1 MKKKFKDLNNNIHEI
16 KEGFEYL
23 LPNGCTEITDA
34 EAVDLLK
41 PTLQE
46 TKELKT
52 LGLYNLCSLHILG
65 GFTSN
70 ALGVLHSY
78 PSTERDQA
86 NLNGV
91 VTESIINTSDNT
103 WQVPFWCADA
113 NDIWDRRIHTHAQIE
128 QVGQAAAIHVRD
140 AQDKLKGLV
149 DQVND
154 VATDTEAKVDAIVW

>member
-1 MKKKFKDLNNNIHEI
+1 MEKYKVNNKVHEI
-16 KEGFEYL
+16 EAGFEHL
-23 LPNGCTEITDA
+23 LPIGAVKITDA
-34 EAVDLLK
+34 GAIDLLK

-46 TKELKT
+46 GKELKI
-52 LGLYNLCSLHILG
+52 LDLYKACSLHILA
-65 GFTSN
+65 GFTSD
-70 ALGVLHSY
+70 ALGTFHSY
-78 PSTERDQA
+78 PLTERDQS

-91 VTESIINTSDNT
+91 VTESIINTSDNA

-113 NDIWDRRIHTHAQIE
+113 NDIWDRRIHAHAQIE